1 MYIEIH
7 DVFVVRNMK
16 RVAGIEPAS
25 LAWKAR
31 GYSRRWLVI
40 FNVSNSKPNMKFWFH
55 SAPLWKIDVFPD
67 LSIKEKSGK
76 QLCCMK
82 KGVVVNLKKKNG
94 DP

>member
-1 MYIEIH
+1 ME
-7 DVFVVRNMK
+7 

-31 GYSRRWLVI
+31 GYSRRWLII

-67 LSIKEKSGK
+67 LRHKR
-76 QLCCMK
+76 
-82 KGVVVNLKKKNG
+82 KKKRKSY
-94 DP
+94 DV